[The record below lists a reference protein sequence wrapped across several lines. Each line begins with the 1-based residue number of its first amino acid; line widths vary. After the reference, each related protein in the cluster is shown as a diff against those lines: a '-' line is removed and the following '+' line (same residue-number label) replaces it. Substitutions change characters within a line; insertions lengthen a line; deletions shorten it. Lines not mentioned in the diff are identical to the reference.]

1 MRASF
6 TAVSIAAKMGAEAD
20 VPPLVVS
27 APSAT
32 TVMFRLPRGNC
43 LVSAVRYSVIA
54 THPLAATS
62 GYARPV
68 RLKTLGP

>member
-1 MRASF
+1 MIHPTGLLPAAIRASF

-32 TVMFRLPRGNC
+32 TVMFRLPPGIAQC
-43 LVSAVRYSVIA
+43 LRSA
-54 THPLAATS
+54 AA
-62 GYARPV
+62 
-68 RLKTLGP
+68 